1 MTEENKTNRKQ
12 TTTNV
17 DAEVLDDL
25 RAYAFGTMQTLSDVI
40 REAIDEYYQT
50 HYDDIQRQKVV
61 R

>member
-40 REAIDEYYQT
+40 REAIDEYYQE

>member
-1 MTEENKTNRKQ
+1 MTEEPKTNRKQ

-40 REAIDEYYQT
+40 REAIDEYYQE